1 MVTIVG
7 SGLVGSLL
15 ALLLK
20 QKGFEVEVF
29 EKRTD
34 PRQAAASAGR
44 SINLVVTSRGLR
56 ALELAGLSSEV
67 RALAVPV
74 YGRMIHSVAGDT
86 TYQPYGQADEFNL
99 SISRD
104 SLNRFLIDKAESS
117 QVKFHFA
124 QEIDSL
130 DFSKSEVVFAADGAG
145 SKVRKNL
152 ATLGQLTEHTEWLE
166 ADYKELTLPLSG
178 DTGSGASQPQL
189 KTDALHIWPRG
200 DHMMMALANKD
211 GSFTVTLYLPKKSFE
226 TLKTKDAVETLFK
239 REFKDS
245 IRLMPN
251 YIEEFLNHPQG
262 SLGTVRCDKW
272 VVGNI
277 ALIGDAAHAIVPF
290 FGQGMNS
297 GFEDCTE
304 LMTLIDQNLRGIK
317 LDAKFWQTVLSKYEL
332 LRKENAKAIA
342 DMALENWVEMRDK
355 VGDQNFLL
363 RKKVEAQLEQRHP
376 QYKSRYG
383 LITYTLVPYKLAQ
396 DAGRL
401 QDEMFIE
408 LLSGKTSIDEIDWA
422 QADRLI
428 DSCWMPFLKRH
439 SLNVERYQGT

>member
-1 MVTIVG
+1 MITIVG

-20 QKGFEVEVF
+20 KKGFDVEVF
-29 EKRTD
+29 EKRSD
-34 PRQAAASAGR
+34 PRQAVLSAGR
-44 SINLVVTSRGLR
+44 SINLVVTSRGLH
-56 ALELAGLSSEV
+56 ALEQAGLSSEA

-74 YGRMIHSVAGDT
+74 YGRMIHSVLGET
-86 TYQPYGQADEFNL
+86 TYQPYGQADEYNL

-104 SLNRFLIDKAESS
+104 SLNRFLIEKAEAAG
-117 QVKFHFA
+117 VKFHFS

-130 DFSKSEVVFAADGAG
+130 DFSKSEVVFGADGAG
-145 SKVRKNL
+145 SKIRKNL
-152 ATLGQLTEHTEWLE
+152 AALGKLTESTDWLE
-166 ADYKELTLPLSG
+166 ADYKELTLPANSG
-178 DTGSGASQPQL
+178 L

-211 GSFTVTLYLPKKSFE
+211 GSFTVTMYLPKKSFDG
-226 TLKTKDAVETLFK
+226 LKNKEAVEKLFT

-245 IRLMPN
+245 IPLMPN

-262 SLGTVRCDKW
+262 TLGTVRCDKW

-304 LMTLIDQNLRGIK
+304 LLALIEEELLMTGSSD
-317 LDAKFWQTVLSKYEL
+317 LDSDAWEEILTRYEL
-332 LRKENAKAIA
+332 RRKENAKAIA

-355 VGDQNFLL
+355 VADQKFLL
-363 RKKVEAQLEQRHP
+363 RKKVEGLLEKRNP

-401 QDEMFIE
+401 QDEMFME
-408 LLSGKTSIDEIDWA
+408 LLNDKTTVEQIDWA
-422 QADRLI
+422 HADRLV
-428 DSCWMPFLKRH
+428 DSCWLPFLKRH
-439 SLNVERYQGT
+439 DLKIGR